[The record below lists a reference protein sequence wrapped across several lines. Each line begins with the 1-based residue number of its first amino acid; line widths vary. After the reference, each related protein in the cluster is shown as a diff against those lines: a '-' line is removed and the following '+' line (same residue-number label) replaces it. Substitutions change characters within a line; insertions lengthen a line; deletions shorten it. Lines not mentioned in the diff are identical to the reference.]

1 MRQVGGCLLHCQ
13 VPSLAGRSH
22 RVHPQDREGAG
33 PSSSR
38 GHQQPYLWGSK
49 ATFLR
54 HASHWPALLERQG
67 WLSVWELLFFLLY
80 VRTCPVTGPCS
91 TTGAHKVRTGVSI
104 PNPRAKSPC
113 HHLTMGWPP
122 TWYPAGTVTRDSR
135 GILTHRDRA

>member
-22 RVHPQDREGAG
+22 RVHPQDREGTG

-38 GHQQPYLWGSK
+38 GHQQPYMQGSK

-54 HASHWPALLERQG
+54 HASHRPALLERQG
-67 WLSVWELLFFLLY
+67 GSQFGSCSSFCCMSILVLSPGL
-80 VRTCPVTGPCS
+80 S
-91 TTGAHKVRTGVSI
+91 TTGAHEVRTGVSI
-104 PNPRAKSPC
+104 PHPRAKSPC
-113 HHLTMGWPP
+113 HRLTVGWPP
-122 TWYPAGTVTRDSR
+122 TWHPTCTVTRDSR